1 MLKLYIVPIPMMC
14 ILTLSRSTSVI
25 NIPNSEHIHASDKF
39 ILSFISVRSF
49 AEQER
54 VKYFEKIQK
63 KCLSFILS
71 PLKITSLQYF
81 QIPMSHVW
89 SLMSN
94 VKSPMSSW
102 NWRSW
107 QFPVYWSL
115 TLKQL
120 HLVSIDFIYKFS
132 VFCPPLSS
140 GYVRKLPL
148 YEKKTVIDHQYFMK
162 SITSQRLIKIIT
174 IYDIPCKIK
183 AQYSILPCQAIILSF
198 STVRNFLIMMI
209 S

>member
-1 MLKLYIVPIPMMC
+1 MGKGGSWTTPPLQENSSKYLIVKLG
-14 ILTLSRSTSVI
+14 
-25 NIPNSEHIHASDKF
+25 PNHMEVNF
-39 ILSFISVRSF
+39 R
-49 AEQER
+49 
-54 VKYFEKIQK
+54 
-63 KCLSFILS
+63 C
-71 PLKITSLQYF
+71 LQYF
-81 QIPMSHVW
+81 QIPMSHVPC
-89 SLMSN
+89 LMSN